1 MKSYALLIA
10 LLCIIFIHSIEE
22 SEGEGCYNVK
32 YPSKENCTNA
42 LSDSEKKDGYE
53 KCCFF
58 RGKVVKERKQCIG
71 FTKYQFEHLVDF
83 IEQIKF
89 DAGTD
94 DMNIE
99 CGSVYFKFG
108 LISLICLISLI

>member
-10 LLCIIFIHSIEE
+10 LLCTIFIHSIEE
-22 SEGEGCYNVK
+22 SEGEGWEQIN
-32 YPSKENCTNA
+32 YPSKENCTNG
-42 LSDSEKKDGYE
+42 LSDSDKKAGYE

-58 RGKVVKERKQCIG
+58 RGKLVEEKKRCMG

-83 IEQIKF
+83 IGQYKF
-89 DAGTD
+89 SAGTD
-94 DMNIE
+94 DLNID